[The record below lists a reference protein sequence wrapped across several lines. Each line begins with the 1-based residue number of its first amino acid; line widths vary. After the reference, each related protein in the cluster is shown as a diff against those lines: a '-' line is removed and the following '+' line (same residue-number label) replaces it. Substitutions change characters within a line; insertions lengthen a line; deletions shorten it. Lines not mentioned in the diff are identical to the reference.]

1 MFLYTIILIFTQ
13 LLTTKKKL
21 NMAKSKTT
29 LSKPRVL
36 ITPGIHL
43 SRCIGIIDVGTQE
56 TEYKGVKSEKSQIYY
71 FFEIT
76 DQTHVFDEEKG
87 PQRMTR
93 KAGKKDDYTNS
104 LTEKSNLLKMIN
116 GWRGVAMNRPEQLE
130 NYDLFERF
138 IEPAM
143 LNVIHTPDKTKADV
157 FYDNIVAIM
166 PVGKDVKVPA
176 YQNPAVA
183 FSLNDACYFHDPKET
198 GKALLAKNIK
208 PINTLECMKLMEE
221 TTMYGWVTKIIKRS
235 PEWKE
240 LAGTDTSSLA
250 DDPDNQMSTAEVDF

>member
-1 MFLYTIILIFTQ
+1 
-13 LLTTKKKL
+13 
-21 NMAKSKTT
+21 MAKPKTT
-29 LSKPRVL
+29 QSKPRVL

-43 SRCIGIIDVGTQE
+43 SRCIGIIDMGTQE
-56 TEYKGVKSEKSQIYY
+56 TEFKGVKTQKAQVWY

-76 DQTHVFDEEKG
+76 DQTHVFDEDKG

-93 KAGKKDDYTNS
+93 KAGKKDDFTNS

-116 GWRGVAMNRPEQLE
+116 GWRGIAMNRPEQLA
-130 NYDLFERF
+130 NYDLVERF

-143 LNVIHTPDKTKADV
+143 LNVVHTPDKTKVNV

-183 FSLNDACYFHDPKET
+183 FFIDDACYYHDPKDT

-208 PINTLECMKLMEE
+208 PINALECMALMEQ

-235 PEWKE
+235 PEWQA
-240 LAGTDTSSLA
+240 LTGTGSSTEANPENEISDVEA
-250 DDPDNQMSTAEVDF
+250 DF